1 MQGTLKH
8 ANHAFESFYNIDSKI
23 LILGSFPSVKSRE
36 NGFYYMN
43 KTNRFW
49 SVLSNIYNEDFIN
62 INIDKKKELLNKYHI
77 ALSDCIYEC
86 DIIGSSDSSITN
98 IKLMDIDTIIN
109 NSNIEYIYC
118 NGNKSY
124 ELFIKYFNK
133 YNNIVTKLPSTSAAN
148 AKMRLDDLI
157 KEWKEIKNE

>member
-109 NSNIEYIYC
+109 SVVIIPPISN
-118 NGNKSY
+118 NLS
-124 ELFIKYFNK
+124 
-133 YNNIVTKLPSTSAAN
+133 
-148 AKMRLDDLI
+148 
-157 KEWKEIKNE
+157 